1 MLQQTLGEAS
11 DLVDKRLA
19 FIRAEIGRTEDKLK
33 DLEGKGQKIRSEIL
47 TLSNE
52 PVKQA

>member
-1 MLQQTLGEAS
+1 M
-11 DLVDKRLA
+11 DKRLE